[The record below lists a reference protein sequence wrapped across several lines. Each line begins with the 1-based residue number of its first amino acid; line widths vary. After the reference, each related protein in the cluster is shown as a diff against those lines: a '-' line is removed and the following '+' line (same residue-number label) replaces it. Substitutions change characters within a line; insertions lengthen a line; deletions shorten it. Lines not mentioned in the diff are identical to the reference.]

1 LKDADDKDSSKGKN
15 DGKWWLPTPK
25 VPVDGLYD
33 AARRIIKT
41 MAIDCVNQVLKAEMA
56 INAQTLSEMVIPE
69 SYIEALRKVCQKELG
84 QN

>member
-33 AARRIIKT
+33 ACSKKNYQDYGYRL
-41 MAIDCVNQVLKAEMA
+41 C
-56 INAQTLSEMVIPE
+56 E
-69 SYIEALRKVCQKELG
+69 SST
-84 QN
+84 